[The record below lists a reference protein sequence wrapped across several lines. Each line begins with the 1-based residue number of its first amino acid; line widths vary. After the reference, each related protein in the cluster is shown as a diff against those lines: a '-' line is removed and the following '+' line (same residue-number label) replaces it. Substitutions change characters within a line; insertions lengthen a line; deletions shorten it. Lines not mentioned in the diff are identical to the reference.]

1 MFVAVGTCISCGIGA
16 YPNWTFCCGFVGMFM
31 FFCAHWQTY
40 VSGTLRFGLW
50 VHLQLIRLNLLNLSA
65 MFFFNCIVFS
75 NVFCRVDVTEVQIA
89 IIIMY
94 LMTAFGGVS
103 LWETMVRHSPSLAS
117 HWASEVSFSFTTF
130 INSLHYNHWSGLHC
144 GQSQSAFKWWTLS
157 VFDLMQRYDFNYKY
171 HIVWNDCYFIWYI
184 IK

>member
-1 MFVAVGTCISCGIGA
+1 
-16 YPNWTFCCGFVGMFM
+16 M

-50 VHLQLIRLNLLNLSA
+50 VHLRLIRLNLLNPSVW
-65 MFFFNCIVFS
+65 FFFLTIVFS
-75 NVFCRVDVTEVQIA
+75 NVFYRVDVTEVQIA

-103 LWETMVRHSPSLAS
+103 LWETTVRHSPSLAS

-144 GQSQSAFKWWTLS
+144 GQSQSAFKWWTLCLFLTWCRDMILITS
-157 VFDLMQRYDFNYKY
+157 IILCELTAIVFD
-171 HIVWNDCYFIWYI
+171 IYI
-184 IK
+184 YIYINNLWLLYQSQLVMLLAY